1 MYVCITCS
9 TATAVVE
16 RGFCCHFYFA
26 TLGRRGKATFEGHPQ
41 LASTSIPSCCIQPH
55 WMNIVDGRRARKAKI
70 NIDNVFLSFAD
81 FRTLGEIGNCIY
93 TWHAARVGPLPL
105 FHLLPLLVL
114 GKYRQLPCH
123 SHVQLGLFSPSTHTN
138 THTHTH
144 THVSYTFH
152 IRHVSAQE
160 RKSARQAE
168 CESPMQAREKSYE
181 KHTEN
186 MQIKCE
192 NSFTQCAIKENAI
205 IDVQRQ
211 NKA

>member
-1 MYVCITCS
+1 MYVCVTCS

-55 WMNIVDGRRARKAKI
+55 WMNIVDRRRARKAKI

-123 SHVQLGLFSPSTHTN
+123 SHVQLGLFSPSTHTHTHTA
-138 THTHTH
+138 THTHTLVTLFISATCLPRRGKAPVKLNVKAQCKRGKNH
-144 THVSYTFH
+144 MKS
-152 IRHVSAQE
+152 IR
-160 RKSARQAE
+160 KI
-168 CESPMQAREKSYE
+168 CK
-181 KHTEN
+181 
-186 MQIKCE
+186 
-192 NSFTQCAIKENAI
+192 
-205 IDVQRQ
+205 
-211 NKA
+211 